1 MTRTSDASVDKVM
14 QLLLRDPDFAIAAA
28 VQNNYA
34 DVAARYVRFTGN
46 KAPGTIKAMTA
57 TLQKMRSRGEKV
69 KVLRV
74 LSVPWKDRGE
84 SALDTAVRAL
94 RSEAVARQGDPSAA
108 RPKSAMQPFG
118 PLTEAEAAAA
128 AANGGGSFDPLA
140 TDDVEETNAF
150 WNSLPGILTGA
161 GALIG
166 AFTGNMPAPAAGT
179 GGGAGGGGGTP
190 PAGTGNT
197 MTVVLWILGIAVVV
211 TVVALIIRAVKKK

>member
-14 QLLLRDPDFAIAAA
+14 QLLLRDRDFAIAAT

-34 DVAARYVRFTGN
+34 DVAARYVRFTGK
-46 KAPGTIKAMTA
+46 KAPASIATMTA
-57 TLQKMRSRGEKV
+57 ALQKMMGSGEKV

-94 RSEAVARQGDPSAA
+94 RAEALARQSDPSAGGA
-108 RPKSAMQPFG
+108 KNLPGSSLG
-118 PLTEAEAAAA
+118 PDD
-128 AANGGGSFDPLA
+128 DPASMPATSPVA

-161 GALIG
+161 GAVIG
-166 AFTGNMPAPAAGT
+166 AITGNMPASASGS
-179 GGGAGGGGGTP
+179 GGAGGGSTP
-190 PAGTGNT
+190 PSGTGDT
-197 MTVVLWILGIAVVV
+197 MTIVLWILGIAVVV
-211 TVVALIIRAVKKK
+211 TVAALIIRAVRNK